1 MAMNAIDLL
10 KQDHKKVRSML
21 AELTD
26 TTSRAKKTRA
36 ELLKEIAEELRIH
49 TQIEEEIFYPA
60 FRQAGKKE
68 DEEMYFEAVEEHK
81 AVENQV
87 LPDLEGTSVD
97 TDAFSGRA
105 KVLKELI
112 DHHAQEEEDDMFP
125 RARELFSK
133 EELESLGAK
142 MMELKMQLA
151 G

>member
-10 KQDHKKVRSML
+10 MQDHEKVRGML

-26 TTSRAKKTRA
+26 TTTRAKKTRS

-60 FRQAGKKE
+60 FRDAGKKE
-68 DEEMYFEAVEEHK
+68 EEEMFFEALEEHK
-81 AVENQV
+81 TVENQV
-87 LPDLEGTSVD
+87 LPDLEGASVD

-125 RARELFSK
+125 RARELFSE
-133 EELESLGAK
+133 EELEALGAR
-142 MMELKMQLA
+142 MMELKTQLA
-151 G
+151 S

>member
-1 MAMNAIDLL
+1 MAMNAIELL
-10 KQDHKKVRSML
+10 KQDHKKVRGML
-21 AELTD
+21 EELTD
-26 TTSRAKKTRA
+26 TSSRAKKTRT

-60 FRQAGKKE
+60 FREAGKKE

-87 LPDLEGTSVD
+87 LPDLEGTAVD
-97 TDAFSGRA
+97 TDAFTGRA

-125 RARELFSK
+125 RARELFSDD
-133 EELESLGAK
+133 ELQELGAR

-151 G
+151 S